1 MRFSFL
7 RKTAI
12 TIILVALFDRLFP
25 FSFSGAVIGGF
36 AAAWL
41 VGMVLGRTDVRR
53 DRRAWCALVLAGVFA
68 VALVDDPGPL
78 SWALF
83 WCALSVAALMPRTG
97 RFDDAWHW
105 AARLALHAITGIVTP
120 IIDFS
125 RSLHARRGVRH
136 SPGAMVAILALPLI
150 GGSLFVALFAT
161 ANPVIAQ
168 VLAAIQLPSIL
179 QMLVWALVA
188 ACLWPSLRPHSLTT
202 RLAARLPDPEPILP
216 GTSLP
221 SVLIAL
227 ALFNA
232 IFAVQNALDIVVLW
246 SGGPLPA
253 GMTQTE
259 YVHRGAYPLI
269 VTALI
274 AGVMALAMLRPGSAS
289 ERHPWAR
296 RMVVLWVAQNLILV
310 ASSAWRTID
319 YIGTEMMTG
328 LRFAALAWMALVA
341 LGLVLICW
349 RILTGRSARW
359 LINWN
364 ALAAFVVLAVCSF
377 LDPGA
382 IAAAWNVRHQ
392 PPRQVDLCYLA
403 GLGDEALMPLLDLE
417 HRPMDAA
424 TRDRIRHVR
433 TQTYADLSARQSSW
447 THWTARGAR
456 RLETAN
462 AMLGPDP
469 ARPSAL
475 PEGAW
480 RNCDGS
486 VGGVSTPAPRP

>member
-1 MRFSFL
+1 MRFSFV
-7 RKTAI
+7 RKAAI
-12 TIILVALFDRLFP
+12 TIVLVGLFDRLFP
-25 FSFSGAVIGGF
+25 YGFSGAVIGGF
-36 AAAWL
+36 AGAWL
-41 VGMVLGRTDVRR
+41 VGVVLGRADVRR
-53 DRRAWCALVLAGVFA
+53 DRRAWCALALAGVFA
-68 VALVDDPGPL
+68 VALIDDPGPL

-105 AARLALHAITGIVTP
+105 AARLGLHAVSGIVTP
-120 IIDFS
+120 IADVS
-125 RSLHARRGVRH
+125 RSLRARHGVRH
-136 SPGAMVAILALPLI
+136 SPGAVAAILALPLI
-150 GGSLFVALFAT
+150 GGGLFIALFAA

-168 VLAAIQLPSIL
+168 VLAAIQLPSIV

-188 ACLWPSLRPHSLTT
+188 TCLWPSLRPHALVT
-202 RLAARLPDPEPILP
+202 RLAARLPNPEPILP

-227 ALFNA
+227 ALFNG

-246 SGGPLPA
+246 SGGPLPT

-296 RMVVLWVAQNLILV
+296 RMVTLWVVQNLILV

-319 YIGTEMMTG
+319 YIDTEMMTG
-328 LRFAALAWMALVA
+328 LRLAALIWMALVA
-341 LGLVLICW
+341 LGLALIGW
-349 RILTGRSARW
+349 RILAGRSARW
-359 LINWN
+359 LINRN

-377 LDPGA
+377 IDLGA

-392 PPRQVDLCYLA
+392 SPHRVDLCYLA
-403 GLGDEALMPLLDLE
+403 GLGDAALLPLIDLE
-417 HRPMDAA
+417 HRTMDAA
-424 TRDRIRHVR
+424 TPDRIRHVR
-433 TQTYADLSARQSSW
+433 AQTYTDLSARQESW

-456 RLETAN
+456 RLVTAN

-475 PEGAW
+475 PDGAW
-480 RNCDGS
+480 WNCDGS
-486 VGGVSTPAPRP
+486 VGGASTPAPRP